1 MKENRPMNE
10 TENET
15 KTDAPVYSFQ
25 KNALERVEARVR
37 EYKGHRLADL
47 RVHFEAADGTW
58 RPTKKGLALSVD
70 LLGELEKAVAALR
83 AAVETKGK
91 SDDGRPRG

>member
-1 MKENRPMNE
+1 MNDQRQ
-10 TENET
+10 ET
-15 KTDAPVYSFQ
+15 KSDSPAYTFQ

-37 EYKGHRLADL
+37 EYKGHDL
-47 RVHFEAADGTW
+47 IDIRVHFEAADGSW

-83 AAVETKGK
+83 AAV
-91 SDDGRPRG
+91 RPDTD